1 MYVFTFK
8 QETYILVDIKK
19 RHCGGTFKQV
29 TKTIQ
34 ILFPNIIFYYSS
46 VFPFMGCALNP
57 NMSKSVIFGI
67 RKSIAACGQYHNM
80 NRDNMLYTVFKV
92 ASQPVNYGGLWTYS
106 ADFFIS
112 YHFYSR
118 LEIIAF
124 PLLLECEI
132 KLLAASGL
140 TFS

>member
-67 RKSIAACGQYHNM
+67 RKAIAACGQY
-80 NRDNMLYTVFKV
+80 
-92 ASQPVNYGGLWTYS
+92 SQNEQGQHAIYCLQSRIPTSELWWTL
-106 ADFFIS
+106 DIFG
-112 YHFYSR
+112 R
-118 LEIIAF
+118 LF
-124 PLLLECEI
+124 H
-132 KLLAASGL
+132 
-140 TFS
+140 

>member
-1 MYVFTFK
+1 M
-8 QETYILVDIKK
+8 DIKK

-29 TKTIQ
+29 TKMIQ

-46 VFPFMGCALNP
+46 VSPFMGCALNP

-67 RKSIAACGQYHNM
+67 RKAIAACGQYSQHI
-80 NRDNMLYTVFKV
+80 LYTVFKV
-92 ASQPVNYGGLWTYS
+92 ASQTVNSGGLLTNS
-106 ADFFIS
+106 AHFFIS
-112 YHFYSR
+112 CHFYSR

-140 TFS
+140 TCS